1 MVPGTVHLGGII
13 APMTYRR
20 DPVSQMFDTASRR
33 ALRRCYAAQGRW
45 VAVRLPRLTARLFIR
60 WLTRGEDLRAA
71 DPWDDSIDRYV
82 RGFVRACYHNH
93 RWYGDWGGLR
103 DERRAA
109 PWDGLALVYRADRT
123 PTGWRVRLMTAPKG
137 DRRLP
142 RKAKRF
148 KDPERVSPPV
158 RGF

>member
-1 MVPGTVHLGGII
+1 
-13 APMTYRR
+13 MTYRR

-33 ALRRCYAAQGRW
+33 ALRRCYASPGRF
-45 VAVRLPRLTARLFIR
+45 VPVRLPRLTARLFIT
-60 WLTRGEDLRAA
+60 WLTRGEDLREA
-71 DPWDDSIDRYV
+71 DPWDPDIDRYV

-93 RWYGDWGGLR
+93 RWYGDWDGLR
-103 DERRAA
+103 RERRSA
-109 PWDGLALVYRADRT
+109 PWDGMVLVYRAERT
-123 PTGWRVRLMTAPKG
+123 TTGWRVRLITAPKG

-148 KDPERVSPPV
+148 EDPERISPPV